1 MRQARFGG
9 NGFCDD
15 RLLRVQESTMGL
27 MNRILITGCNGFVAR
42 YFVEYFR
49 ANAIAADFVGIDVAD
64 TCLIARISYA
74 QMDLMDVGCLKK
86 LLATYK
92 PTHIAH
98 FASVSSVSQSW
109 EMPAESF
116 TNNTNIFLNIAETV
130 RKLGLSPRILSIGS
144 SEEYGNY
151 PLHALPLKEHYQLR
165 PCNPYAIARVAQE
178 MISKLYADSYGLE
191 VMMTR
196 SFNHIGP
203 GQREIFAVPSFI
215 RQMLDAKAGNR
226 AVISVGNVDVVRDF
240 LDVRDV
246 VDAYYKILFFGRKGD
261 VYNVCSGVG
270 HALRE
275 VISQIAEIIQ
285 FSPELIVD
293 PDKVRPTDN
302 HIIIGDATKLMN
314 DLNWRPSIS
323 LELSLRQTIAL
334 MDNETSFQSLG
345 L

>member
-1 MRQARFGG
+1 
-9 NGFCDD
+9 
-15 RLLRVQESTMGL
+15 

-42 YFVEYFR
+42 YFVDYFR
-49 ANAIAADFVGIDVAD
+49 ANKIVADFMGVDVAESCSMD
-64 TCLIARISYA
+64 GISYS
-74 QMDLMDVGCLKK
+74 QMDLMDLESIKK
-86 LLATYK
+86 VLLAYK

-109 EMPAESF
+109 ERPVESF
-116 TNNTNIFLNIAETV
+116 TNNTNIFLNIVEAV

-151 PLHALPLKEHYQLR
+151 PQHALPLKEYYQLR

-178 MISKLYADSYGLE
+178 MISKLYADSYDLE

-203 GQREIFAVPSFI
+203 GQREIFAIPSFI
-215 RQMLDAKAGNR
+215 RQMLDAKAENR
-226 AVISVGNVDVVRDF
+226 TVVSVGNIDIVRDF

-261 VYNVCSGVG
+261 VYNVCRGMGYKLSD
-270 HALRE
+270 
-275 VISQIAEIIQ
+275 IIQQIATIIE

-293 PDKVRPTDN
+293 PTKVRPTDN
-302 HIIIGDATKLMN
+302 QIIIGDSSKLMTV
-314 DLNWRPSIS
+314 LNWRPVIP
-323 LELSLRQTIAL
+323 LETSLRQTIAH
-334 MDNETSFQSLG
+334 MAKEG
-345 L
+345 